1 MDNEQT
7 TPTNEATQT
16 EQEQTTP
23 QGTQQTTEGTQNSG
37 GSTQP
42 SFDEMLKNGGHQ
54 AEFDRRVTKAI
65 ATAKANWEKAQAD
78 EQNEAAK
85 LAKMTA
91 K

>member
-23 QGTQQTTEGTQNSG
+23 QGTQQTTEGAQNSG
-37 GSTQP
+37 GSAQP
-42 SFDEMLKNGGHQ
+42 SFDEMLQNGYQ
-54 AEFDRRVTKAI
+54 AEFDRRVTKALT
-65 ATAKANWEKAQAD
+65 TARTNWEQAQAE